1 MRADLGFAIRRLTES
16 ADGLIF
22 WRFPTAGLLNRERES
37 IVISAIM
44 PTYARADL
52 AFVRGEGPYL
62 FDADGR
68 KYLDFASGIA
78 VTTLGHNHPKLVEA
92 LRTAAEGVWHTS
104 NLVRIPT
111 QEALAEI
118 LVANTFADT
127 VFFGNSGAE
136 ALECCIKVARKFQSA
151 GGNPERY
158 RIITFEGAFH
168 GRTLATLAAGNQKK
182 HLDGFGPPVD
192 GFDQVPFG
200 DVAAV
205 EQVISSETAAI
216 LVEPIQ
222 GESGVRVS
230 PDSFLPALRQIAD
243 KADLLLM
250 FDEVQSGVGRT
261 GRLFAHEHWGVTPDV
276 MAVAKALGGGLP
288 IGACLATERAAQG
301 MVAGSHG
308 STFGGNPIATA
319 VGLAVMKEVTRPG
332 FLEAVRR
339 SADALHQGLEKL
351 RAKHGNKIAEVR
363 GKGLFVGLRCTGDP
377 NVVIAELRARGMLS
391 VVAGDNVVRLLPPLI
406 IDQSHIEE
414 ALAKLDDALSATSF

>member
-1 MRADLGFAIRRLTES
+1 M
-16 ADGLIF
+16 
-22 WRFPTAGLLNRERES
+22 
-37 IVISAIM
+37 ISAIM

-52 AFVRGEGPYL
+52 AFERGEGPYL
-62 FDADGR
+62 FDAEGR
-68 KYLDFASGIA
+68 RYLDFASGIA
-78 VTTLGHNHPKLVEA
+78 VTTLGHKHPKLMEA
-92 LRTAAEGVWHTS
+92 LKTAAEGVWHTS

-111 QEALAEI
+111 QEALAEA
-118 LVANTFADT
+118 LVAHSFADT

-136 ALECCIKVARKFQSA
+136 AVECCIKVARKYHAA
-151 GGNPERY
+151 GGHPERF
-158 RIITFEGAFH
+158 RTITFEGAFH

-200 DVAAV
+200 DIAAV
-205 EQVISSETAAI
+205 ERAISPATAAI

-230 PDSFLPALRQIAD
+230 PDSFLPALREIAD
-243 KADLLLM
+243 KAGLLLI

-261 GRLFAHEHWGVTPDV
+261 GRLFAHEHWGITPDV

-288 IGACLATERAAQG
+288 IGACLATESAARG

-319 VGLAVMKEVTRPG
+319 VGLAVLNEVTKPG
-332 FLEAVRR
+332 FLEAVQKRG
-339 SADALHQGLEKL
+339 DALHEGLDRL

-363 GKGLFVGLRCTGDP
+363 GKGLFIGLRCTGDP
-377 NVVIAELRARGMLS
+377 SVVIGELRARGMLS
-391 VVAGDNVVRLLPPLI
+391 VIAGDNVVRLLPPLI
-406 IDQSHIEE
+406 IEDVHVQE
-414 ALAKLDDALSATSF
+414 ALEKIDDALGATSF